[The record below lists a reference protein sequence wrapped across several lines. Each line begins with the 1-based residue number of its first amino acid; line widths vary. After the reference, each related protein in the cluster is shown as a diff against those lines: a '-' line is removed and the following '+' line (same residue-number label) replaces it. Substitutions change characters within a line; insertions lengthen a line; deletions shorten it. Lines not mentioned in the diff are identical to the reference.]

1 MDKIIDLHY
10 DFFEQIKTNYS
21 LMKEL
26 EQEGVKILQG
36 FNQNINLVRQ
46 FYEKY
51 YSNNVHRIVLC
62 GINPGI
68 KGAGKTGIPFIDY
81 AAASQLLPNIQGET
95 WEESSKFIFSVIE
108 EIGVKQFFE
117 NVYVTNISWF
127 GFRKGNNNFNY
138 HEFPSY
144 LSDMFTACFIEEM
157 RIVKPKVIIPLGKE
171 VEKTLKEMI
180 KNKRLNCNLAQ
191 RMNHPRWCSI
201 RKDGRPQEYKQKY
214 LSTIKSYMEPVET

>member
-1 MDKIIDLHY
+1 MDKIIDLHC
-10 DFFEQIKTNYS
+10 DFYEQINTNSS

-36 FNQNINLVRQ
+36 FNQNIHLVRR
-46 FYEKY
+46 FYDKY
-51 YSNNVHRIVLC
+51 YSENNGNRIVLC
-62 GINPGI
+62 GINPGL

-95 WEESSKFIFSVIE
+95 WEDSSKFIFSVIE
-108 EIGVKQFFE
+108 EIGVQKFFE

-127 GFRKGNNNFNY
+127 GFRKGNINFNY
-138 HEFPSY
+138 HEFPSH

-157 RIVKPKVIIPLGKE
+157 RIVKPKVVIPLGKE

-180 KNKRLNCNLAQ
+180 KNKRLNCNIAS

-201 RKDGRPQEYKQKY
+201 RIDERPQEYKQKY
-214 LSTIKSYMEPVET
+214 SFTIKSYME